1 MWIFFFRIWDKIS
14 QISVWQFWTEWVWK
28 MFWHWHTESESQS
41 LALFTRARDVRN
53 NAMYTLRWWPT
64 IVINEHCI
72 VMIRNT
78 LVPDWDLSGT
88 FASRCSRSD
97 PDPLLFTSSPPR
109 RRRRIIRVCSQ
120 FPVWTLTTAAISAA
134 QHAEAACVPISLHLL
149 QIWDEIQ
156 VLTSVTQR
164 KSQTVFWF
172 LKTFPILL
180 K

>member
-1 MWIFFFRIWDKIS
+1 
-14 QISVWQFWTEWVWK
+14 

-97 PDPLLFTSSPPR
+97 RT
-109 RRRRIIRVCSQ
+109 RVVHFITAQEEEEDNQGLQSISRVNTDNCSN
-120 FPVWTLTTAAISAA
+120 LCSAA
-134 QHAEAACVPISLHLL
+134 RRGGLCSNFPAAVRSEMRSRSSLLSLSASHK
-149 QIWDEIQ
+149 QFFCSWKHFQ
-156 VLTSVTQR
+156 S
-164 KSQTVFWF
+164 S
-172 LKTFPILL
+172 
-180 K
+180 